1 MGWLRKKGKQ
11 IAGAIRKVGRKLKK
25 GLGKV
30 ARAFGKLGPIGSIA
44 LSFILPGVGGAIFN
58 FLKGIPVVGNAIGAI
73 GQGLSTAASWVKEGV
88 GTVFN
93 KVTDAIE
100 YGMNAVSKGIGGQGT
115 VGTNFRNWVSDVTG
129 GFIDPS
135 EATKLEPITVDTA
148 TGTELVGY
156 KNQQGTVYSPEEGMK
171 LTSPKTVTEA
181 APKPSLLEGR
191 GEDQSF
197 REYISESKE
206 YGTYKKIEPVRQ
218 FGSAMNE
225 QDAAI
230 ANYNETVRARQRDY
244 YADFG
249 QNILGAGSTHRSVG
263 PMNFINMDEMFA
275 SNDIAQ
281 YYNKAVYG
289 GLLPQDTL
297 INHNVIALGA
307 PNYGANLF
315 NIMGED

>member
-1 MGWLRKKGKQ
+1 MGWVRKKAKQ

-30 ARAFGKLGPIGSIA
+30 ARAFGKLGPLGSIA

-58 FLKGIPVVGNAIGAI
+58 FLKGIPVVGQAISAVGS
-73 GQGLSTAASWVKEGV
+73 GLSTAAGWVKEGV

-93 KVTDAIE
+93 RVTDAIE
-100 YGMNAVSKGIGGQGT
+100 YGINAVSKSGT
-115 VGTNFRNWVSDVTG
+115 AGSTFRDWVSNVTG

-135 EATKLEPITVDTA
+135 EATKVADAE
-148 TGTELVGY
+148 Y
-156 KNQQGTVYSPEEGMK
+156 MK
-171 LTSPKTVTEA
+171 LTEGETLFDVSKETAEFQGKPALVESNIVKPEVKPAT
-181 APKPSLLEGR
+181 KPSLLEGR

-230 ANYNETVRARQRDY
+230 ANYNETVKARQRDY

-249 QNILGAGSTHRSVG
+249 QNILGAGSSHRSVG

>member
-1 MGWLRKKGKQ
+1 MGWVRKKAKQ

-25 GLGKV
+25 GFGKL
-30 ARAFGKLGPIGSIA
+30 ARAFGKLGPLGSIA

-58 FLKGIPVVGNAIGAI
+58 FLKGIPVVGQAISAVGS
-73 GQGLSTAASWVKEGV
+73 GLSTAAGWVKEGV

-93 KVTDAIE
+93 RVTDAIE
-100 YGMNAVSKGIGGQGT
+100 YGINAVSKSGT
-115 VGTNFRNWVSDVTG
+115 AGSTFRDWVSNVTG

-135 EATKLEPITVDTA
+135 EATKVADAE
-148 TGTELVGY
+148 Y
-156 KNQQGTVYSPEEGMK
+156 MK
-171 LTSPKTVTEA
+171 LTEGDTLFDVSKETAEFQGKPALVKSNIVKPEVKPAT
-181 APKPSLLEGR
+181 KPSLLEGR

-230 ANYNETVRARQRDY
+230 ANYNETVKARQRDY

-249 QNILGAGSTHRSVG
+249 QNILGAGSNHRNVG

-275 SNDIAQ
+275 SNNIAE

>member
-1 MGWLRKKGKQ
+1 MGWVRKKAKQ

-30 ARAFGKLGPIGSIA
+30 ARAFGKLGPLGSIA

-58 FLKGIPVVGNAIGAI
+58 FLKGIPVVGQAISAVGS
-73 GQGLSTAASWVKEGV
+73 GLSTAAGWVKEGV
-88 GTVFN
+88 ATVFN
-93 KVTDAIE
+93 RVTDAIE
-100 YGMNAVSKGIGGQGT
+100 YGINAVSKSGT
-115 VGTNFRNWVSDVTG
+115 AGSTFRDWVSNVTG

-135 EATKLEPITVDTA
+135 EATKVADAE
-148 TGTELVGY
+148 Y
-156 KNQQGTVYSPEEGMK
+156 MK
-171 LTSPKTVTEA
+171 LTEGDTLFDVSKETAEFQG
-181 APKPSLLEGR
+181 KPSLVESNIVKPEAKPATKPSLIEGK
-191 GEDQSF
+191 GKDQTFTEYVKGSREADVFKKVEPF
-197 REYISESKE
+197 RQY
-206 YGTYKKIEPVRQ
+206 
-218 FGSAMNE
+218 GSALNE

-249 QNILGAGSTHRSVG
+249 QNILGSGSSHRSVG

-297 INHNVIALGA
+297 INHNVIALGT
-307 PNYGANLF
+307 PNYGGNLF